1 MLMVNASCYDS
12 SNNDAPNDD
21 YPIVATSA
29 GHYQLLTR
37 PNFYTM
43 HHGRRDYQLLY
54 VRNGSIHY
62 YLGEQEFIAPQGSL
76 LIYHPNQVQHYI
88 YYLED
93 NSDIYWVHFTGSNVA
108 QILDS
113 LGLSRKTCYPGFV
126 DSKYDTFFNEIINEL
141 LYRKT
146 NFMELSSVFMHG
158 LLLYIQRNQ
167 SVHVARKS
175 SLDIVENIRNML
187 DSNYQTDVVFSDLA
201 REFYISPSQLTKYF
215 TAQYGVSPRQY
226 LSDLRIGKAK
236 ALLLSN
242 TPVKH
247 IAELVG
253 FSDQLYFSRF
263 FRKRVGVSPSEYREM
278 HFDPSLIRKMD
289 DERNA
294 IVITHPSGEMPQKD
308 DVK

>member
-12 SNNDAPNDD
+12 SNIDTPNSSC
-21 YPIVATSA
+21 PIVATSA

-43 HHGRRDYQLLY
+43 HQGRQDHQLLY

-62 YLGEQEFIAPQGSL
+62 YLGEQEFVAPQGSM
-76 LIYHPNQVQHYI
+76 LIYHPKQVQHYI
-88 YYLED
+88 YFLED
-93 NSDIYWVHFTGSNVA
+93 NSDIYWVHFSGSNVP
-108 QILDS
+108 QILDG
-113 LGLSRKTCYPGFV
+113 LGLYRKTCCPGIV
-126 DSKYDTFFNEIINEL
+126 DPKYDTFFNEIINEL
-141 LYRKT
+141 LYRKA
-146 NFMELSSVFMHG
+146 NFMELSSLFMHG
-158 LLLYIQRNQ
+158 LLLYIHRNQ
-167 SVHVARKS
+167 SVHVTRKS
-175 SLDIVENIRNML
+175 SLAIVENIRNIL

-215 TAQYGVSPRQY
+215 TAQCGVSPRQY
-226 LSDLRIGKAK
+226 LSDLRISKAK
-236 ALLLSN
+236 ALLLSK
-242 TPVKH
+242 TPIKH

-278 HFDPSLIRKMD
+278 NFDPTLIREMD

-294 IVITHPSGEMPQKD
+294 IVIAHPSGEMPEKD
-308 DVK
+308 VVK